1 MQPDAFTIFVRNG
14 NVDGALR
21 ILKKKIQKDGILFE
35 LRKKEFY
42 TKPSEQ
48 RRQKKAA
55 AIERNRKKQNKM
67 KKHGIKMLIKS
78 IYLFVL
84 SFPSFSKCSSQ
95 FEFGIR
101 K

>member
-1 MQPDAFTIFVRNG
+1 MKNNKMQPDAFTIFVRNG

-55 AIERNRKKQNKM
+55 AIARNRKKQNKRVISKGS
-67 KKHGIKMLIKS
+67 KK
-78 IYLFVL
+78 
-84 SFPSFSKCSSQ
+84 
-95 FEFGIR
+95 
-101 K
+101 